1 MSNPMEGRMTIQ
13 ELADENP
20 EALLLDG
27 FEAAFVGV
35 ARRCGQPSLAV
46 YDAGLCIRVLMERDG
61 MTEDDAVEFF
71 DFNTA
76 GAWVGPNTPVILER
90 SVDSRLTV
98 AGESA

>member
-1 MSNPMEGRMTIQ
+1 MTIQ
-13 ELADENP
+13 DLAEENP

-46 YDAGLCIRVLMERDG
+46 YDAELCIRVLMQRDG
-61 MTEDDAVEFF
+61 MTEDEAVEFF

-76 GAWVGPNTPVILER
+76 GAWVGPNTPIILEKTAPVE
-90 SVDSRLTV
+90 SGLTDQTDP
-98 AGESA
+98 A